1 MLSPLLQRQAPDTA
15 AAPADLR
22 ETRLRGAAQDLEA
35 AFIAEML
42 RAAGAERQAGLG
54 EGDGESPF
62 ASFLLDARAREI
74 AKAGGLG
81 LADVLFQSLVRA
93 DGQV

>member
-1 MLSPLLQRQAPDTA
+1 MLSPVSLSPAPEPGP
-15 AAPADLR
+15 PA
-22 ETRLRGAAQDLEA
+22 ESRLRAAAQDLEA
-35 AFIAEML
+35 TFIAEML

-54 EGDGESPF
+54 EEDGESPF

-81 LADVLFQSLVRA
+81 LAEVLFQSLLRA
-93 DGQV
+93 DGRD